1 MNRILNEYLKKVNNE
16 KENLIAVKS
25 RLSKNTHKKSKIINI
40 VAIILFVILLG
51 NFSPK
56 IYGKFQ
62 QNVKYREY
70 IRRDYVSGK
79 GEIATAYSEKIGMDY
94 VFQNNIGV
102 KIDSIIMTDDSFK
115 ANINFKLPEE
125 MRPDK
130 LIETDSEN
138 ATVFYSFGYAIY
150 DEENNILGCSTRLNP
165 TNPSAYRDY
174 FKYLYKELG
183 IKYDVNNVMGLSLAN
198 ATGCGM
204 VEKDDEKIILNLE
217 LNSLKGFPNSKK
229 IYIRIFDIGYVVY
242 KYKANGEFSQSNNF
256 EWIFEIET
264 PDKFLKRE
272 TINLVLLD
280 EIPRLKISKFTISET
295 GMILK
300 GQKKDIVQTMAARK
314 RYGQLGRS
322 SRCTNKYYR

>member
-1 MNRILNEYLKKVNNE
+1 MNKILNEYLKKVNNE
-16 KENLIAVKS
+16 EENLKAIKS
-25 RLSKNTHKKSKIINI
+25 QLSKNKHNKAKITNV
-40 VAIILFVILLG
+40 VAVILFVILLG

-79 GEIATAYSEKIGMDY
+79 GEIATAYSEKIDMDY
-94 VFQNNIGV
+94 VFQEDIGV

-130 LIETDSEN
+130 AIENDGEN
-138 ATVFYSFGYAIY
+138 ATVFYSFGYAVY
-150 DEENNILGCSTRLNP
+150 DEENNILGYSTRLNP
-165 TNPSAYRDY
+165 ANPSAYRDY
-174 FKYLYKELG
+174 FNHLYKELG
-183 IKYDVNNVMGLSLAN
+183 IKYSENNLTGIALAN
-198 ATGCGM
+198 STGCSM
-204 VEKDDEKIILNLE
+204 VEKDDEKIVLNLE

-229 IYIRIFDIGYVVY
+229 IYIRIFDIGYGIY
-242 KYKANGEFSQSNNF
+242 KYKADGTFSESNDF

-264 PDKFLKRE
+264 PDKFIKRE
-272 TINLVLLD
+272 TINLILLD

-295 GMILK
+295 GTVLK
-300 GQKKDIVQTMAARK
+300 AQKKDVVQTIADRK
-314 RYGQLGRS
+314 RYG
-322 SRCTNKYYR
+322 